1 MIIFENKKMMCDVL
15 NDVLSIRINIV
26 NQYFLHI
33 MSKDSMIEELQELYE
48 PIDTF
53 FEMNSKNDLL
63 LDSK

>member
-33 MSKDSMIEELQELYE
+33 MSKDGMIEELEELYE

-53 FEMNSKNDLL
+53 FEMNAKNDLL

>member
-1 MIIFENKKMMCDVL
+1 MCDVL

-33 MSKDSMIEELQELYE
+33 MSKDGMIEELEELYE

-53 FEMNSKNDLL
+53 FEMNAKNDLL

>member
-48 PIDTF
+48 PIDIF
-53 FEMNSKNDLL
+53 FEMNFKNDLL